1 MDKQKKGHVIAQ
13 VLFLIYMALLFY
25 LLFFAESAGRKAISG
40 EYHYNFIPFET
51 VRLYLTY
58 GDLVGSDAVI
68 WNLYGNVIGFLPFGF
83 FLPIVLRR
91 CRKFWITVLLTAVFS
106 AAVELLQL
114 VTKVGSCDIDDL
126 ILNTIGGALGYL
138 LFLMFIRIKAYAKN
152 QSASVHGKKAFEEST
167 HRTSACG
174 GKSGGT
180 GHSAGGFHGEMR

>member
-1 MDKQKKGHVIAQ
+1 MIAQ
-13 VLFLIYMALLFY
+13 VLFLVYMAVLAY
-25 LLFFAESAGRKAISG
+25 LLFFAESAGRKTLSG

-106 AAVELLQL
+106 AAVEVLQL

-126 ILNTIGGALGYL
+126 LLNTIGGAIGYG
-138 LFLMFIRIKAYAKN
+138 LFVLFIRIRDHIRKLRHPATTDGMG
-152 QSASVHGKKAFEEST
+152 V
-167 HRTSACG
+167 
-174 GKSGGT
+174 
-180 GHSAGGFHGEMR
+180 